1 MNAKRWILFVSL
13 IAIILVISRVFYGN
27 IVEANRGCRCGC
39 GCGVGRGRKRGCECG
54 CNCGLCRGRG
64 RRSMKVNPLYI
75 YNNDANACPF
85 GRKR

>member
-13 IAIILVISRVFYGN
+13 IAIILVISRFFYGN

-39 GCGVGRGRKRGCECG
+39 GCGVG
-54 CNCGLCRGRG
+54 RGRG

-85 GRKR
+85 WRKR